1 MWVGKGGKV
10 RGLIEDI
17 LNLRRLEDTVTYH
30 CEKRRTKTQ
39 LHLSDRDRYNFGN
52 ILIAY
57 SFRRGEYEVLFRF
70 ERFPACVSNVTS
82 SA

>member
-1 MWVGKGGKV
+1 M

-39 LHLSDRDRYNFGN
+39 QHLSDRDRCYFGN

-57 SFRRGEYEVLFRF
+57 SFRRGRKWKFSRF
-70 ERFPACVSNVTS
+70 ERFPACVSNVT
-82 SA
+82 